1 MRHNRLPSGAG
12 RSFALVAAMTM
23 CPRCGSS
30 FLQPLRCE
38 AKGSDVVLVELRCS
52 DCMTWLKA
60 PHTRADM
67 RELDRL
73 QAEFRGRDP
82 RAVRALGGGEHG
94 GAGGLLR
101 PGAGAR
107 PRLRGRLRAGGA
119 RRGTRFP
126 IRPQIS
132 RAIPARIANAPPTIP
147 AIAMPIPGRPGVTT
161 MLAGARARAQQP
173 RRRPAGAS
181 KWPIDEAL
189 PSVSEKPW
197 RLPLNCV
204 AADGERDDARRVA
217 RRRAPARRSR
227 RTRRSGTPCSRR
239 ARPR

>member
-73 QAEFRGRDP
+73 QAEFR
-82 RAVRALGGGEHG
+82 AVILEQYERSVAEIDG
-94 GAGGLLR
+94 GARGLLR
-101 PGAGAR
+101 HGAGTR
-107 PRLRGRLRAGGA
+107 PRVRGRLR
-119 RRGTRFP
+119 
-126 IRPQIS
+126 
-132 RAIPARIANAPPTIP
+132 
-147 AIAMPIPGRPGVTT
+147 
-161 MLAGARARAQQP
+161 
-173 RRRPAGAS
+173 
-181 KWPIDEAL
+181 
-189 PSVSEKPW
+189 
-197 RLPLNCV
+197 
-204 AADGERDDARRVA
+204 
-217 RRRAPARRSR
+217 
-227 RTRRSGTPCSRR
+227 
-239 ARPR
+239 